1 MSKLRVG
8 VMLALALVA
17 AVVAN
22 LVLLD
27 VATGPNDPVGKL
39 SPRAEL
45 IRLPPTKTSA
55 QTAPPQPSR
64 TTTIIRT
71 TTYPTRTTT
80 ITRTT
85 PPPPRPTTT
94 TTQPRGDGVGS
105 GRREQD
111 D

>member
-1 MSKLRVG
+1 MNALRVG
-8 VMLALALVA
+8 LMLVLALVA

-22 LVLLD
+22 LVLLG

-45 IRLPPTKTSA
+45 VRLPPTNTTVKT
-55 QTAPPQPSR
+55 TPPQPSR

-71 TTYPTRTTT
+71 TTFPAGTTT

-85 PPPPRPTTT
+85 AAPPRRTTT
-94 TTQPRGDGVGS
+94 RPRGDGGGS
-105 GRREQD
+105 GREQD

>member
-45 IRLPPTKTSA
+45 VRLPPTHT
-55 QTAPPQPSR
+55 TARTPPQPSR

-71 TTYPTRTTT
+71 TTYPARTTT

-94 TTQPRGDGVGS
+94 RPRGDGVGS

>member
-1 MSKLRVG
+1 MNTVRVALLL
-8 VMLALALVA
+8 VLAVCA

-22 LVLLD
+22 LVLLG

-45 IRLPPTKTSA
+45 VRLPPTNKT
-55 QTAPPQPSR
+55 TETPPPG
-64 TTTIIRT
+64 
-71 TTYPTRTTT
+71 RTTT

-85 PPPPRPTTT
+85 TAPAPTTT
-94 TTQPRGDGVGS
+94 ITRTNSPPPHRTTTRPRGESRGS
-105 GRREQD
+105 GREPD

>member
-1 MSKLRVG
+1 MSTVRAGL
-8 VMLALALVA
+8 MLALALVA
-17 AVVAN
+17 AVAAN

-45 IRLPPTKTSA
+45 IPLPPTITTA
-55 QTAPPQPSR
+55 RTAPPPPR
-64 TTTIIRT
+64 
-71 TTYPTRTTT
+71 RTTT

-85 PPPPRPTTT
+85 TSPARTTTITGTIPPPRPLTT
-94 TTQPRGDGVGS
+94 PRPHRDGGGS
-105 GRREQD
+105 RREQD

>member
-1 MSKLRVG
+1 MNALRVG
-8 VMLALALVA
+8 LVLVLALVA

-22 LVLLD
+22 LVLLG

-45 IRLPPTKTSA
+45 IRLPPTTSSA
-55 QTAPPQPSR
+55 RTSPS
-64 TTTIIRT
+64 
-71 TTYPTRTTT
+71 PARTTT

-85 PPPPRPTTT
+85 TTPAPAT
-94 TTQPRGDGVGS
+94 TRPRGEGGGS
-105 GRREQD
+105 GRRQD

>member
-1 MSKLRVG
+1 VNTVRVG
-8 VMLALALVA
+8 LVLVLAVVA

-22 LVLLD
+22 LVLLG

-45 IRLPPTKTSA
+45 VRLPPANKTA
-55 QTAPPQPSR
+55 ETRPPS
-64 TTTIIRT
+64 
-71 TTYPTRTTT
+71 RTTT

-85 PPPPRPTTT
+85 TAAAPTTT
-94 TTQPRGDGVGS
+94 ITQTTSPPPNRTTTRPRGESRGS
-105 GRREQD
+105 GSGREQD

>member
-1 MSKLRVG
+1 MSILRVG
-8 VMLALALVA
+8 LMLALALVA

-45 IRLPPTKTSA
+45 IRLSPTTGARAVGPP
-55 QTAPPQPSR
+55 R
-64 TTTIIRT
+64 
-71 TTYPTRTTT
+71 RTTT

-85 PPPPRPTTT
+85 TGPARATTVTLTTSPPPRAATTR
-94 TTQPRGDGVGS
+94 PRGDGGGS
-105 GRREQD
+105 RREAD

>member
-1 MSKLRVG
+1 MSTVRVG
-8 VMLALALVA
+8 LMLALALVV

-45 IRLPPTKTSA
+45 IPLPPSA
-55 QTAPPQPSR
+55 RIVRPAPPPPRRTPVTTTTTAPAG
-64 TTTIIRT
+64 
-71 TTYPTRTTT
+71 TTT
-80 ITRTT
+80 ITPAL
-85 PPPPRPTTT
+85 PPPQPPTTT
-94 TTQPRGDGVGS
+94 RRRGDGRRS
-105 GRREQD
+105 GREQD

>member
-1 MSKLRVG
+1 MNTVRVG
-8 VMLALALVA
+8 LMLALALVA

-22 LVLLD
+22 LVLLG

-45 IRLPPTKTSA
+45 VRLPPTNT
-55 QTAPPQPSR
+55 TAGTPPPPQSR
-64 TTTIIRT
+64 TTTVTRT
-71 TTYPTRTTT
+71 TTAPAPTTT

-85 PPPPRPTTT
+85 SPPERRTTT
-94 TTQPRGDGVGS
+94 RPRGESRRS
-105 GRREQD
+105 GREQD

>member
-1 MSKLRVG
+1 MSTLRAG
-8 VMLALALVA
+8 LMLALALVA

-39 SPRAEL
+39 SPLAER
-45 IRLPPTKTSA
+45 IPLPPTNTTA
-55 QTAPPQPSR
+55 HAAPPPPS
-64 TTTIIRT
+64 
-71 TTYPTRTTT
+71 RTTT

-85 PPPPRPTTT
+85 TRPARTTTITRAIPPPPTTT
-94 TTQPRGDGVGS
+94 RPRRDGGRS
-105 GRREQD
+105 GREQD